1 MVVFLNNGLQISVP
15 ILNKF
20 VNVELRV
27 LNKEEDEI
35 SQRDL
40 DTATIV
46 GKQAIR
52 CFDLRREADIQKLE
66 ANKRNKLKAKG
77 ISQGNDLHSQGPG

>member
-1 MVVFLNNGLQISVP
+1 MIRNCLPECECRTKSI
-15 ILNKF
+15 
-20 VNVELRV
+20 
-27 LNKEEDEI
+27 NKEEDET

-52 CFDLRREADIQKLE
+52 CLTDIQKLE

-77 ISQGNDLHSQGPG
+77 ISQGNDLHGQGPG

>member
-1 MVVFLNNGLQISVP
+1 MVVFLNDILHVQGLQISFP

-27 LNKEEDEI
+27 FNKEEDET

-46 GKQAIR
+46 GKQAIS
-52 CFDLRREADIQKLE
+52 CFDFK
-66 ANKRNKLKAKG
+66 KRG
-77 ISQGNDLHSQGPG
+77 

>member
-1 MVVFLNNGLQISVP
+1 MVVFLNDILHVQGLQISFP

-27 LNKEEDEI
+27 FNKEEEET

-52 CFDLRREADIQKLE
+52 CFDFK
-66 ANKRNKLKAKG
+66 KRG
-77 ISQGNDLHSQGPG
+77 